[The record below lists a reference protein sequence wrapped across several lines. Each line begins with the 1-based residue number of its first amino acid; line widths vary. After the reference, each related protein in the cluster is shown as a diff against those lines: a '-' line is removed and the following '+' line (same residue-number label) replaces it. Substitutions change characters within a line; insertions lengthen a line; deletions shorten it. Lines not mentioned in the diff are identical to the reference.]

1 MLKNQNSSHDP
12 FFQTM
17 SHAHTVHKTK
27 HKKLHYPA
35 GSSYL
40 ITMVTIKTYADQS
53 RDAATT
59 YRAVIYKV
67 ETPKT

>member
-1 MLKNQNSSHDP
+1 MIHFLRPCHTHTQFTKQKQKQN
-12 FFQTM
+12 
-17 SHAHTVHKTK
+17 
-27 HKKLHYPA
+27 LHYPA

-59 YRAVIYKV
+59 QRAVIYKV
-67 ETPKT
+67 ETPKNVMLP